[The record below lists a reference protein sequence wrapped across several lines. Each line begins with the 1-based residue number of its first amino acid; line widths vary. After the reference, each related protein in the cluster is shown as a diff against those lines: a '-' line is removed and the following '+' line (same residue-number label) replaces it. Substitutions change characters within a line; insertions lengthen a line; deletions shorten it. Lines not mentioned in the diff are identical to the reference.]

1 MKDQQVVGLLFFI
14 ELAPKI
20 TALAVPESLDYLR
33 RGGRLSASGW
43 AVGTLLRIK
52 PIIMLKGGVSV
63 YTKTIGM
70 PSAKKVLLRALDNCD
85 TNYPIVP
92 SFTYK
97 SDNLDLL
104 LDKTEKEYKDIM
116 LEKDNLDHAI
126 ACHWGPNAFGFV
138 FVERE

>member
-1 MKDQQVVGLLFFI
+1 
-14 ELAPKI
+14 
-20 TALAVPESLDYLR
+20 
-33 RGGRLSASGW
+33 
-43 AVGTLLRIK
+43 
-52 PIIMLKGGVSV
+52 MLKGGVSV